1 MTGSA
6 KNQRLSFSCGHNLD
20 PAWLLPTV
28 IGLQIFECP
37 DVMHFYLISKAGC
50 LTYFAYLCQ
59 ESFFQFRSTAP
70 FPCRPV
76 FYGCLHIPGECDSAP
91 SRYQWFLSFTMDHDL
106 KHLVSL
112 PFHFDFR
119 LVFLVDFPHG
129 GFVLGV
135 LLVSIASDALSWL
148 SPPACIPERVQT
160 GTADNNRAPYD
171 DAG

>member
-6 KNQRLSFSCGHNLD
+6 KNQRLSFSCGHDLD

-28 IGLQIFECP
+28 IGLQIFQCP

-70 FPCRPV
+70 FPWRPV
-76 FYGCLHIPGECDSAP
+76 FYGCLHIPGEGDSAP
-91 SRYQWFLSFTMDHDL
+91 SRYQWFLSFSMDHDL

-129 GFVLGV
+129 GFVLMRERLCQR
-135 LLVSIASDALSWL
+135 LLHHPFQTTEGMKVVGQAVIFRD
-148 SPPACIPERVQT
+148 SPIFEMI
-160 GTADNNRAPYD
+160 G
-171 DAG
+171 